1 MFPSSDP
8 VVLVPAR
15 NAVFERQS
23 ATTGAQVADFVGSD
37 GSLAYTRMT
46 TMQGA
51 DILQAV
57 NRVASLIEA
66 QQREQRQ
73 QHQWMPCASCGSCL
87 TPARGSTSQAEF
99 PSACSQPDTANL
111 GPGDPSPRETFRPQG
126 AESVLR
132 WQILASSLPSAR
144 CLFAQ
149 PVAEADQPYSLP
161 DMSYSQLSRLES
173 KYIEVLHI
181 KNPILD
187 LTELHLMVLHIAEN
201 GPDWSTQT
209 CLVALVCAIAV
220 LSEPYPGTVMR
231 SGAQSTPS
239 LHQDDASGAD
249 DKLSL
254 QFWNISLKR
263 LGYAMREN
271 SVEAVQSLV
280 LAGIWYMHRME
291 RTPGSLETLQP
302 RWRSL
307 EHPEIAARHLLN
319 RLVQMNSE
327 CADTLTERQVSLL
340 IGHAEILQAQIFD
353 WYTSLPS
360 MFHFT
365 IPDGYDADFQS
376 DPMIF
381 VLQHRYFTLRE
392 LVARPF
398 VRLVVDGLLDGM
410 DPLLRARARSFASE
424 SIQFSAGATPTS
436 ESLMPPEAWISRV
449 KDAVEL
455 AQPFFDEPSGG
466 ASNMKQ
472 IILAALE
479 AAQQRSAWCGW
490 RNYGKE

>member
-1 MFPSSDP
+1 M
-8 VVLVPAR
+8 
-15 NAVFERQS
+15 
-23 ATTGAQVADFVGSD
+23 
-37 GSLAYTRMT
+37 
-46 TMQGA
+46 
-51 DILQAV
+51 
-57 NRVASLIEA
+57 IEA

-307 EHPEIAARHLLN
+307 EHPE
-319 RLVQMNSE
+319 VNSIS
-327 CADTLTERQVSLL
+327 TLGSQTQ
-340 IGHAEILQAQIFD
+340 
-353 WYTSLPS
+353 
-360 MFHFT
+360 
-365 IPDGYDADFQS
+365 
-376 DPMIF
+376 
-381 VLQHRYFTLRE
+381 
-392 LVARPF
+392 
-398 VRLVVDGLLDGM
+398 
-410 DPLLRARARSFASE
+410 
-424 SIQFSAGATPTS
+424 
-436 ESLMPPEAWISRV
+436 
-449 KDAVEL
+449 
-455 AQPFFDEPSGG
+455 
-466 ASNMKQ
+466 
-472 IILAALE
+472 
-479 AAQQRSAWCGW
+479 
-490 RNYGKE
+490 